1 MGGTQEIQMEL
12 GVHGIPRGQV
22 ARGVLGH
29 GDPQETKVALMVLTE
44 ALMGLK
50 EALMEQKV
58 APMEQK
64 EASKHTMP
72 QKVPT
77 NTSTTRNNRY

>member
-22 ARGVLGH
+22 ARGVQGH
-29 GDPQETKVALMVLTE
+29 GDPLETKV